1 MTGVTGDSRRP
12 DWGTWLGG
20 AQVRSA
26 RASRDGS
33 RTVNLVSRG
42 SWRKWRTGARRPGH
56 PGTWL
61 IQTAAWMLFAL
72 GMGLLAVSFAAQY
85 RYISTERHQNVAS
98 VIEAGALDVG
108 MIIFALLALGLARAG
123 LSAKAER
130 GLVVVC
136 AVGSALMNYAAAD
149 VSSPRSVLAFCMPP
163 LFLAV
168 VVDRVVVTVRRHV
181 LGMRDARSPWRV
193 LATITLYVL
202 RFVLDPWTTAN
213 GLRRCVLTAA
223 PLPAAALQPA
233 GAAPQPKGRKA
244 VEKRA
249 GRPSTKTT
257 RFLRLVE
264 ERYGDFAKVP
274 LDQVSRIAAEVA
286 PQVRLDLGSARRELR
301 AAVLAAQPGGAS

>member
-12 DWGTWLGG
+12 DWGTWLDGS
-20 AQVRSA
+20 QVRSA
-26 RASRDGS
+26 HASRDGS

-42 SWRKWRTGARRPGH
+42 SWRKWRAGARRPGH
-56 PGTWL
+56 RGAWL
-61 IQTAAWMLFAL
+61 VQTAAWMLFAL

-85 RYISTERHQNVAS
+85 RYIFTERHQNVAS

-136 AVGSALMNYAAAD
+136 AVGSAVMNYAAAD

-163 LFLAV
+163 LFLAG

-181 LGMRDARSPWRV
+181 LGMRDDRSPWRV

-202 RFVLDPWTTAN
+202 RFALDPWTTAK
-213 GLRRCVLTAA
+213 GLRQYVLTAA
-223 PLPAAALQPA
+223 PLPAAVQLP
-233 GAAPQPKGRKA
+233 AAPRPKGRKA
-244 VEKRA
+244 VEGTA
-249 GRPSTKTT
+249 GRPGTKTA
-257 RFLRLVE
+257 RFLGLVE
-264 ERYGDFAKVP
+264 ERYGNFANVP
-274 LDQVSRIAAEVA
+274 LGEVGKVAAEVA

-301 AAVLAAQPGGAS
+301 AAVLAARTGGPS